1 MSLCLP
7 FHILI
12 HLKVSLNSGTEQ
24 KKEIDIYSLLYPRIV
39 STPEIPDEIENGS
52 SKGKD
57 IMKFFGCVSPINES
71 FYLTDGD
78 NKQFY

>member
-1 MSLCLP
+1 M
-7 FHILI
+7 
-12 HLKVSLNSGTEQ
+12 SLNSGTE
-24 KKEIDIYSLLYPRIV
+24 KKTNRYSLLYLRIV
-39 STPEIPDEIENGS
+39 STPPIPDEIENGS

-57 IMKFFGCVSPINES
+57 IMKFFGCVSPLNES